1 MFLSRIPLVTDTGL
15 KGLVKR
21 LLVLVIAVGALGAG
35 GLAAHIAMLSAELP
49 DLTALEHYDPPTTS
63 KVFDRHGHLV
73 ARFYEER
80 RTVVPITKVPDHV
93 KRAFIS
99 AEDAE
104 FYTHKGVDYPSIIRA
119 VLYQVRHKLIGG
131 PQSGGSTITQQTA
144 KTFLLTPERTMS
156 RKVKEMIL
164 AKRIEEQFSKDEI
177 LGLYLNQIYFGNG
190 AYGIEEAAQT
200 YYGRSV
206 DKLTLGQAA
215 VMASIPKSPN
225 RINPWADPRRVRARR
240 AYVLEQMKE
249 NEHITEAQEQKA
261 NAEPVRLDI
270 APPEYLDV
278 APYYAEHIRQLL
290 KGRVG
295 DDDIAGGGLSVYAAV
310 DGALQKAANEAVDK
324 GLRELDKRQGYR
336 GPLVRLDPDEARALL
351 GLLDDERER
360 RFPAD
365 ETPELK
371 ASLAEG
377 RPIWDLQRVTA
388 TDVQRLLQAARDDD
402 EEEPSEAEKKLE
414 ALLTDKAKL
423 STTPPLRSV
432 RATRLKVGARVA
444 GAVIEA
450 DNAARVVKIDLGT
463 TTAVLPFA
471 QLGWARPFN
480 PERSTER
487 PRVVGDVLR
496 VGDIV
501 LVAIEK
507 IVPAAA
513 EKPLEKPTA
522 KKVGKPTPAKPG
534 YVEVSLEQEP
544 RAQAGFVAVDP
555 ADHRVLALVGGSNF
569 ATSNFNRATQAIRQ
583 AGSSFKPFIYA
594 TGIETGAFSSVGF
607 IERES
612 TGVRHRLITDAPK
625 VFLDRWTGKKWAPQN
640 SSGRFLG
647 DITTRTCLTH
657 SVNTCSISILEKV
670 GVDRVIETATKL
682 ELPTKEPLP
691 QNLTLALG
699 TGGVHLLNLVNS
711 YAVFP
716 GGGRHEAPILIE
728 KVKRKDGTIAFEHQ
742 RKEPVQVFS
751 PQTAYIMSDM
761 MKSVVES
768 GTATRARSLG
778 RPVAG
783 KTGTTDGARSVWF
796 VGFTPDVVAGVYV
809 GFDDNTPLGVSES
822 GGRAAVPIWLRFME
836 VATEGK
842 PSRDFT
848 PPEGVE
854 RRSVDVRSGLLVQ
867 TDEALLPGQ
876 LPEPTFTDPDSDP
889 IPATLP
895 EGVIAEVFATGT
907 APTQTAEDAPPPPL
921 ELKEMGGLAP

>member
-15 KGLVKR
+15 TGLLKR
-21 LLVLVIAVGALGAG
+21 LLVLVVAAAALGAG
-35 GLAAHIAMLSAELP
+35 GLAAHIAVLSSELP
-49 DLTALEHYDPPTTS
+49 DLSALEHYDPPTTS
-63 KVFDRHGHLV
+63 KVFDRNGHLV

-93 KRAFIS
+93 KHAFIS

-104 FYTHKGVDYPSIIRA
+104 FYTHKGVDYPSIVRA

-164 AKRIEEQFSKDEI
+164 AKRIEERFSKDEI
-177 LGLYLNQIYFGNG
+177 LSLYLNQIYFGNG

-206 DKLTLGQAA
+206 DKVTLGQAA
-215 VMASIPKSPN
+215 VLASIPKSPN

-240 AYVLEQMKE
+240 AYVLEQMKK
-249 NEHITEAQEQKA
+249 NGYITAEQEAKA
-261 NAEPVRLDI
+261 NAEPVRLDV

-290 KGRVG
+290 KGRIP
-295 DDDIAGGGLSVYAAV
+295 DEDLARGGLSVYAAV
-310 DGALQKAANEAVDK
+310 DGALQKAANEAVDR

-336 GPLVRLDPDEARALL
+336 GPLLRLDPDEARAFL
-351 GLLDDERER
+351 GILDDERAR
-360 RFPAD
+360 RFPVE
-365 ETPELK
+365 ETPELQK
-371 ASLAEG
+371 ALAEG

-388 TDVQRLLQAARDDD
+388 RDVKLILDAARDED

-414 ALLTDKAKL
+414 ALLTDQAKL

-432 RATRLKVGARVA
+432 RGTRLKVGARVA
-444 GAVIEA
+444 GAVVEA

-480 PERSTER
+480 PEKSTER
-487 PRVVGDVLR
+487 PRTIGDVLKVGDV
-496 VGDIV
+496 V
-501 LVAIEK
+501 LVKVEK
-507 IVPAAA
+507 IVPETP
-513 EKPLEKPTA
+513 EKPAA
-522 KKVGKPTPAKPG
+522 KKGGKPTPAKPAW
-534 YVEVSLEQEP
+534 VEVSLEQDP
-544 RAQAGFVAVDP
+544 KAQAGFVAVDP
-555 ADHRVLALVGGSNF
+555 NDHRVLALVGGSHF
-569 ATSNFNRATQAIRQ
+569 ASSSFNRATQAVRQ

-607 IERES
+607 VEKEA

-682 ELPTKEPLP
+682 DLPTKEELP
-691 QNLTLALG
+691 KNLTLALG
-699 TGGVHLLNLVNS
+699 TGGVHLLNLVNA

-728 KVKRKDGTIAFEHQ
+728 KVKRKDGTVAFEHKRQ
-742 RKEPVQVFS
+742 EPVQVFS

-809 GFDDNTPLGVSES
+809 GFDDNTPLGMSES

-836 VATEGK
+836 VATEGR
-842 PSRDFT
+842 PIRDFT
-848 PPEGVE
+848 PPDGVE

-867 TDEALLPGQ
+867 TDAALQPGQ
-876 LPEPTFTDPDSDP
+876 LPEPTFVDPDSDP

-895 EGVIAEVFATGT
+895 EGVIAEVFAAGT
-907 APTQTAEDAPPPPL
+907 APVQTAEDAPPPPL